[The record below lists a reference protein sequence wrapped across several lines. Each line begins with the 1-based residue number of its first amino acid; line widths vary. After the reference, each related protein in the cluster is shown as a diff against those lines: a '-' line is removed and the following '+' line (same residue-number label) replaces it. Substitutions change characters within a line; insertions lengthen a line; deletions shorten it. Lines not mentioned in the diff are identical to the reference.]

1 MKQSMIIRTLF
12 ILFLFVVLTGC
23 SIRLPGNTTP
33 PANQASGSVY
43 RSTDGG
49 TNFEPKITIDENR
62 SLTQADVL
70 SYAIHPT
77 NSAIIYL
84 GTEKSGL
91 FRTTDSAETWKLL
104 TFPPTRIFGLAVS
117 RSNGDQVYASGIY
130 QNVGRIYRTQD
141 AGENW
146 KEIYSEPGQQT
157 FIASM
162 TIDTANDSTVYA
174 ATSAGVVI
182 RSFDQG
188 ETWKNVTVANG
199 PVTQIFATGDT
210 IVLTVFQ
217 QGIWVS
223 FDGGATFADYTRDGV
238 STEIRTEVQ
247 KGERVAPVGLLTLAI
262 DPTQKGVFYGGADNG
277 IFRTAD
283 YGKTWTSIS
292 IIESSRA
299 FPTRAIAVN
308 PFNQNE
314 IVYAAGGVFYKSID
328 GGVKWSTGE
337 LRTARGVSNIF
348 YDPQKGSTLFF
359 TLRKF

>member
-1 MKQSMIIRTLF
+1 MILRSFF
-12 ILFLFVVLTGC
+12 ILGLLVLLTGC
-23 SIRLPGNTTP
+23 TIKLPGGSSGT
-33 PANQASGSVY
+33 ANQATGSIY

-49 TNFEPKITIDENR
+49 TLFEPKITIDEKR
-62 SLTQADVL
+62 TLSQADVL

-77 NSAIIYL
+77 NSQIIYL
-84 GTEKSGL
+84 GTERSGL
-91 FRTTDSAETWKLL
+91 FRTTDSAETWKPL

-117 RSNGDQVYASGIY
+117 RLNGDQVYASGVY
-130 QNVGRIYRTQD
+130 QNIGRVYRSVD
-141 AGENW
+141 AGESW
-146 KEIYSEPGQQT
+146 KEVYTEPGQET

-162 TIDTANDSTVYA
+162 TIDTANDSTLYA
-174 ATSAGVVI
+174 GTSAGVVI

-199 PVTQIFATGDT
+199 PVTQIFATGQT

-217 QGIWVS
+217 EGIQVS
-223 FDGGATFADYTRDGV
+223 FDGGATFANYTKEGIASEVR
-238 STEIRTEVQ
+238 TEILN
-247 KGERVAPVGLLTLAI
+247 GERVAPVGLLTLAK
-262 DPTQKGVFYGGADNG
+262 DPTQEGVFYGGAENG
-277 IFRTAD
+277 LFRTAD

-292 IIESSRA
+292 IIESSRN

-308 PFNQNE
+308 PFNRNE
-314 IVYAAGGVFYKSID
+314 IVYASGGVFYKSID

-337 LRTARGVSNIF
+337 LRIARGVSNIF